1 MKKSLDY
8 LSQGKKKHDEEKQK
22 TAERQRAVF
31 LQNKYAYSK
40 QRIRDLSQK
49 CANLEKELKEKQ
61 DFKEFLESEKVMEVS
76 MQVDSLSPISY
87 SLLANNLNFPPKSRI
102 DAMLNEI
109 KKQIPNLLT
118 SISGIPQ
125 IIDNW
130 KERSQI
136 SKSITIYG
144 CLAVDAIYFTPQI
157 EVNQDSIFE
166 GLFFKKEDD
175 MLISKKLF
183 KKFYENPNDFLT
195 FLSLNTNKI
204 IKAGFVFQVQPF
216 DVRYSNFIVHVEA
229 SINGKANDNICSLLF
244 SIRDALKNR
253 NITILTFAFD
263 GDSGYSKLHN
273 EFFYSYINSIIR
285 NNVISFSK
293 TIIFKVTSDFL
304 HLIKR
309 LRYRLFG
316 VEIHSGFLL
325 SNPSFNVDKLRQYF
339 PNLPNIIWYDEPIT
353 KMHDVLPLKLFS
365 IQNFLFLLE
374 HKLFVEALYFMP
386 MSLCILAFDAKNI
399 GYSTRLYLLEIAFW
413 FLVYYFDEKNNSEK
427 IELTENKKN
436 SKHIQFYS
444 TKLLIEFVNTIYSN
458 ILLMH
463 KIDGFCFRRNSTGP
477 LENNLVAAENDRNL
491 SIP

>member
-31 LQNKYAYSK
+31 LQIKYAYSK
-40 QRIRDLSQK
+40 QRIRDYSQK

-76 MQVDSLSPISY
+76 MQVGSLSSISY

-102 DAMLNEI
+102 NAMLNEI

-144 CLAVDAIYFTPQI
+144 YLAVDAIYFTRQI

-166 GLFFKKEDD
+166 GLFLKKEDD
-175 MLISKKLF
+175 MLISKNLF

-204 IKAGFVFQVQPF
+204 IKAGFVFQVYPF

-244 SIRDALKNR
+244 SIRDALKN
-253 NITILTFAFD
+253 
-263 GDSGYSKLHN
+263 
-273 EFFYSYINSIIR
+273 
-285 NNVISFSK
+285 
-293 TIIFKVTSDFL
+293 
-304 HLIKR
+304 
-309 LRYRLFG
+309 
-316 VEIHSGFLL
+316 
-325 SNPSFNVDKLRQYF
+325 
-339 PNLPNIIWYDEPIT
+339 
-353 KMHDVLPLKLFS
+353 
-365 IQNFLFLLE
+365 
-374 HKLFVEALYFMP
+374 
-386 MSLCILAFDAKNI
+386 KNI
-399 GYSTRLYLLEIAFW
+399 LFEI
-413 FLVYYFDEKNNSEK
+413 
-427 IELTENKKN
+427 
-436 SKHIQFYS
+436 
-444 TKLLIEFVNTIYSN
+444 
-458 ILLMH
+458 
-463 KIDGFCFRRNSTGP
+463 
-477 LENNLVAAENDRNL
+477 
-491 SIP
+491 

>member
-1 MKKSLDY
+1 M
-8 LSQGKKKHDEEKQK
+8 
-22 TAERQRAVF
+22 
-31 LQNKYAYSK
+31 
-40 QRIRDLSQK
+40 
-49 CANLEKELKEKQ
+49 
-61 DFKEFLESEKVMEVS
+61 
-76 MQVDSLSPISY
+76 
-87 SLLANNLNFPPKSRI
+87 
-102 DAMLNEI
+102 
-109 KKQIPNLLT
+109 
-118 SISGIPQ
+118 
-125 IIDNW
+125 
-130 KERSQI
+130 
-136 SKSITIYG
+136 
-144 CLAVDAIYFTPQI
+144 
-157 EVNQDSIFE
+157 
-166 GLFFKKEDD
+166 
-175 MLISKKLF
+175 
-183 KKFYENPNDFLT
+183 
-195 FLSLNTNKI
+195 
-204 IKAGFVFQVQPF
+204 
-216 DVRYSNFIVHVEA
+216 
-229 SINGKANDNICSLLF
+229 
-244 SIRDALKNR
+244 
-253 NITILTFAFD
+253 
-263 GDSGYSKLHN
+263 
-273 EFFYSYINSIIR
+273 
-285 NNVISFSK
+285 
-293 TIIFKVTSDFL
+293 
-304 HLIKR
+304 
-309 LRYRLFG
+309 RYRLFG